1 MKINELN
8 NLDFGDDE
16 WIYQKDLRLLQELI
30 VVLNH
35 FSKEFQ
41 SETLVKK
48 IKFIKK
54 TNSDILRKVFLSPE
68 GRQYIT
74 LCYLAIKFNDSNPIV
89 KNYSWLT
96 SVPHMV
102 VLMVKSYTGQKS
114 RLAVKQR

>member
-89 KNYSWLT
+89 KNYSNWVNIDSANILQYLILQTT
-96 SVPHMV
+96 S
-102 VLMVKSYTGQKS
+102 LL
-114 RLAVKQR
+114 RL